1 MKETNVGLNNQNE
14 AIVDI
19 KEVIEPVDDQEYLN
33 HIENFK
39 VPKTIVNLME
49 ELDYF
54 CN

>member
-33 HIENFK
+33 HIETSKSQDNCQFDVGFK
-39 VPKTIVNLME
+39 L
-49 ELDYF
+49 LL
-54 CN
+54 

>member
-19 KEVIEPVDDQEYLN
+19 NEVIEPVDDQESLKS
-33 HIENFK
+33 HQKTSKFQ
-39 VPKTIVNLME
+39 TIVNLMVD
-49 ELDYF
+49 LGYF

>member
-33 HIENFK
+33 HSENFK
-39 VPKTIVNLME
+39 DPRQLSIHSIEQHKV
-49 ELDYF
+49 
-54 CN
+54 